1 MECARQEELGTDRF
15 WLEFSH
21 WRAKIVIVEV
31 GVWDLGLH
39 YYNLYKKKK
48 YYITIFLTFWYIE
61 KYSIS

>member
-1 MECARQEELGTDRF
+1 MECARQEELGTDRL

-39 YYNLYKKKK
+39 YNI
-48 YYITIFLTFWYIE
+48 YIIFLLYNNFRNILVYRDI
-61 KYSIS
+61 